1 MDTIKDLFENEE
13 LMNSLVEDLEEPV
26 EDSEVF
32 YSVWAIGY
40 DRDDNFTDDNYLL
53 GEFVSLEEATAFA
66 DRFNLREFLKEHS
79 PKSDTTYL
87 SIEVDTTVGYADE
100 EDCST
105 MTVETVYHNEFSL
118 AEEELGLDG
127 DLIIAITEGS
137 YEILEDNTIKI
148 RKEVLVGFNNN
159 DEVNIYFLD
168 DKDSDIL
175 RCKLVSEKDNYYFCE
190 LVL

>member
-1 MDTIKDLFENEE
+1 MTIKNLLENEE

-40 DRDDNFTDDNYLL
+40 DKDDNFTEDDYLL
-53 GEFVSLEEATAFA
+53 GEFDNLDKAVAFA
-66 DRFNLREFLKEHS
+66 DNFNLREFLKEHS
-79 PKSDTTYL
+79 PKSYTSYL
-87 SIEVDTTVGYADE
+87 SIEVDTTIGCASDE
-100 EDCST
+100 DSGT
-105 MTVETVYHNEFSL
+105 MNVDTVYHNEVSL
-118 AEEELGLDG
+118 VEEEIGLDG
-127 DLIIAITEGS
+127 DVIIAITKDS

-148 RKEVLVGFNNN
+148 RKETLSGFNIN